1 MRRVLGDEHPDTLK
15 SANNLASSLSD
26 QGKYAEA
33 ERIER
38 EVLGARR
45 RLLGEEHPS
54 TRTGAGNLAMSL
66 AFQGKHAEAEE
77 LLQATLAA
85 HRRVIGSAHPDTLAT
100 AESLEFVRSQ
110 MRVKQPTKKAVKAAA
125 HKERMAAA
133 PPSETALAEAD
144 ARAGAAEAGAPGGT
158 PSVPTQ
164 ASCHQQALGWDAPL
178 LYASPVSELQVA
190 SPAHGSVEKVSECPA
205 GGVVATSDEALP
217 VALPVVAL
225 VNVDET
231 PFVNEPLFPFWKE
244 VCKRVPFEEVKRKLF
259 EEGYETPSD
268 FVNMDADELP
278 TIAAVLTLKPAEIR
292 RFQTFIRERC
302 LVVR

>member
-1 MRRVLGDEHPDTLK
+1 M
-15 SANNLASSLSD
+15 
-26 QGKYAEA
+26 
-33 ERIER
+33 
-38 EVLGARR
+38 
-45 RLLGEEHPS
+45 
-54 TRTGAGNLAMSL
+54 
-66 AFQGKHAEAEE
+66 
-77 LLQATLAA
+77 
-85 HRRVIGSAHPDTLAT
+85 
-100 AESLEFVRSQ
+100 
-110 MRVKQPTKKAVKAAA
+110 
-125 HKERMAAA
+125 
-133 PPSETALAEAD
+133 
-144 ARAGAAEAGAPGGT
+144 
-158 PSVPTQ
+158 
-164 ASCHQQALGWDAPL
+164 
-178 LYASPVSELQVA
+178 
-190 SPAHGSVEKVSECPA
+190 
-205 GGVVATSDEALP
+205 ATSDEALP